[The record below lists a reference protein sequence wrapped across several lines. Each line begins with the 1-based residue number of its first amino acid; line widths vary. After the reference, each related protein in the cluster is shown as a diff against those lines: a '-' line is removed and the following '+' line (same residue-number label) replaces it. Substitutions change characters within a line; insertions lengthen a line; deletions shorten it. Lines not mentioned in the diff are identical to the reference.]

1 VLGVRHLG
9 DLIEGAKV
17 RIIWRFGNKKG
28 NKQWFD
34 NREGVQKVLFM
45 WAFAA
50 HTQLSLAFTLK
61 AIDYQYNKLCQ
72 SFRLWQ
78 SLWCKK
84 QFWDFLDS
92 LFV

>member
-1 VLGVRHLG
+1 
-9 DLIEGAKV
+9 
-17 RIIWRFGNKKG
+17 
-28 NKQWFD
+28 
-34 NREGVQKVLFM
+34 M

-72 SFRLWQ
+72 SLKLWQ